1 MYRSHKKFLS
11 LVTILITTPMSKIDS
26 GVYFSLYFPRERR
39 FSRAFL
45 RQLLEGPLPSFQPS
59 SCSILPT
66 TSAPGGRTFRPGK
79 KRSLWN
85 ATQRDYSFQIMA
97 LRPRRGSTSLILL
110 DYPSERQ
117 SGCGCCGCGCFFAPF
132 LILLLFLLRCAEWF
146 TRKLLTRI

>member
-66 TSAPGGRTFRPGK
+66 TSAPGG
-79 KRSLWN
+79 
-85 ATQRDYSFQIMA
+85 
-97 LRPRRGSTSLILL
+97 
-110 DYPSERQ
+110 
-117 SGCGCCGCGCFFAPF
+117 APF
-132 LILLLFLLRCAEWF
+132 GLARNDRFGMRLNAIIVSRLWPYAPEEVPPALFF
-146 TRKLLTRI
+146 STTRPSGNQVADAADADVSSRPS